1 MKNLLQIA
9 GAVAV
14 TAGATLIALPVGL
27 LVGGTFLI
35 LIGIGLEK

>member
-14 TAGATLIALPVGL
+14 TAGAALIALPVGL
-27 LVGGTFLI
+27 LVGGAFLI
-35 LIGIGLEK
+35 LIGISLEK